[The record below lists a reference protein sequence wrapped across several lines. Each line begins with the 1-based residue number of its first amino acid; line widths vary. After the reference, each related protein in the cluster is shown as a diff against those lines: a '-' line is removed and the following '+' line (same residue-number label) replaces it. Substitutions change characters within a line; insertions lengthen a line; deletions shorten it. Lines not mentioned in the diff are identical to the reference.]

1 MPEMMF
7 ARIHFRH
14 PDFADDDV
22 VVSTGL
28 PLSDWLRAFNVKPV
42 DAKFT
47 HTLEPARPV
56 TGVVTDKE
64 TGKPLA
70 GVLVEMIPMRMRNR
84 YGGNYTVLARTD
96 ASGRYRAAGAA
107 GDTYRVVAYP
117 DPASGYLPVEKK
129 RNEWPAG
136 AKVLEIDLAL
146 PKPQGAFSAA
156 GSSRPAPSRPVA
168 GASVVYEP
176 GPGNPHNRDDYD
188 FDNPVLTDGEG
199 NFALTVLPGAGLL
212 AVEAP
217 TPDFIRVPSPVAAPT
232 LVDRSSPWVCPARPP
247 RGKG

>member
-1 MPEMMF
+1 MPEKMF

-22 VVSTGL
+22 FVSTGL

-70 GVLVEMIPMRMRNR
+70 GVLVEMIPMRMKSSRR
-84 YGGNYTVLARTD
+84 KFPVLVQDGRIRPLPRRRGGRRLLLGCRLPRSRVGLSPGRENAERVARGGESPGDQPRLAQAQGSILR
-96 ASGRYRAAGAA
+96 G
-107 GDTYRVVAYP
+107 RVV
-117 DPASGYLPVEKK
+117 E
-129 RNEWPAG
+129 
-136 AKVLEIDLAL
+136 
-146 PKPQGAFSAA
+146 A
-156 GSSRPAPSRPVA
+156 GSGRPVA

-176 GPGNPHNRDDYD
+176 GPGNPHNRDEYE
-188 FDNPVLTDGEG
+188 FRNPVLTD
-199 NFALTVLPGAGLL
+199 
-212 AVEAP
+212 
-217 TPDFIRVPSPVAAPT
+217 R
-232 LVDRSSPWVCPARPP
+232 
-247 RGKG
+247 